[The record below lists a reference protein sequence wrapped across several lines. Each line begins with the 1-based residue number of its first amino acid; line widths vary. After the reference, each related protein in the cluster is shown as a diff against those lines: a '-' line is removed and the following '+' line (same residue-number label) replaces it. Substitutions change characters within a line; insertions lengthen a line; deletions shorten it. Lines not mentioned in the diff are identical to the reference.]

1 MEQLILRILK
11 NSFEIDAEIRTKFDE
26 MGGVDILLE
35 MQNSECYSIF
45 QYVEKM
51 LEIFFDCEI
60 DDGQEIVQSLNI

>member
-35 MQNSECYSIF
+35 MQNSKLYKSEQFKY
-45 QYVEKM
+45 
-51 LEIFFDCEI
+51 FDEFRTN
-60 DDGQEIVQSLNI
+60 VLKLFL